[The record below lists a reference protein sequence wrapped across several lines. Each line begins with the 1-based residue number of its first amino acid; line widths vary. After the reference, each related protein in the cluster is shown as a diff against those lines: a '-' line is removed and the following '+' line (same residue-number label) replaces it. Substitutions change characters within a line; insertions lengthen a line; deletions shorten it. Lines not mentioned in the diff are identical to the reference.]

1 MSLTCPQGK
10 PALIYGKHRAP
21 VPDLPLLLLY
31 GKCQSDSTVSGSEQR
46 VNWPSGHPHE
56 VCFWFFCF
64 FLLEIFTRVAYWR
77 SFCSFDGGHLV
88 PPCTKVQILVMMG
101 EAFST
106 SLSSSPGVTAG
117 LLESPPWYQDRA
129 ARHRKPDNGVYWC
142 IILAELDYLFKHS
155 LPKHIQ
161 DDSCSWSLSLHIFEE
176 GQTPVYRIL

>member
-1 MSLTCPQGK
+1 MESTEHQCQTCHFCYSMANVNQTPRCQAVSRGSTGPQATLMK
-10 PALIYGKHRAP
+10 F
-21 VPDLPLLLLY
+21 V
-31 GKCQSDSTVSGSEQR
+31 SDFFF
-46 VNWPSGHPHE
+46 
-56 VCFWFFCF
+56 FWS
-64 FLLEIFTRVAYWR
+64 EIFTRVAYWR

-117 LLESPPWYQDRA
+117 LLESPPWYQDCA

-142 IILAELDYLFKHS
+142 VILEELDYLFKHS
-155 LPKHIQ
+155 LTKHIQ
-161 DDSCSWSLSLHIFEE
+161 DDFCSWSLSLHIFEE